1 MTTLEEIRIEVHDL
15 TAADAQ
21 AVLDYIHE
29 LKTGTTGSKEANA

>member
-1 MTTLEEIRIEVHDL
+1 MTTLEAIQIEAHSL
-15 TAADAQ
+15 TVADAQ

>member
-1 MTTLEEIRIEVHDL
+1 MTTLEAIRIEAHSL